1 MQKIKLDLK
10 ENSYDVFIDSG
21 YFNDIPTM
29 INDSFS
35 YHKVTIITDD
45 HVSELYLEQIKKEF
59 SKLNVICSEY
69 IIPHGETSK
78 SIEMLTNIYSH
89 LIEHNMT
96 RTDAI
101 IALGGGVVGD
111 LAGFAAATYLRG
123 IDFIQIPTTLLSQVD
138 SSVGGKVAVNLPQGK
153 NLVGNFYHP
162 SAVYIDTEVLNTL
175 EKREFISGMAEVIK
189 YASIKDKSLFDILI
203 SHDLDSIYSVIE
215 EIIVKCVQTKADIVM
230 KDEKES
236 YERMLLNYGHTVG
249 HAIEKYYDYQKYNH
263 GEAVGQGMLYM
274 LKASLKA
281 ALIDKHTYDSL
292 VELLGVY
299 GLLFEETYPLDILM
313 TYIKNDKKSV
323 KDKIN
328 IVLIKTIGESYIEK
342 VTYDYLEKFLMEGL
356 C

>member
-1 MQKIKLDLK
+1 LDLN
-10 ENSYDVFIDSG
+10 ENSYDIFIDSG
-21 YFNDIPTM
+21 YFDNIPSM

-45 HVSELYLEQIKKEF
+45 HVSELYLERIKKEF
-59 SKLNVICSEY
+59 LKLNVICSDY

-78 SIEMLTNIYSH
+78 SIEMLTNIYGH
-89 LIEHNMT
+89 LIEHKMT

-162 SAVYIDTEVLNTL
+162 NAVYIDTDVLNTL
-175 EKREFISGMAEVIK
+175 DRREFISGMAEVIK

-203 SHDLDSIYSVIE
+203 SHNLDDVSSVIE

-263 GEAVGQGMLYM
+263 GEAVGQGMIYM
-274 LKASLKA
+274 LNASLKA
-281 ALIDKHTYDSL
+281 DLIDKSSYDSL
-292 VELLGVY
+292 VELLDVY
-299 GLLFEETYPLDILM
+299 GLLFKETYPIDTLM
-313 TYIKNDKKSV
+313 TYMKNDKKGV
-323 KDKIN
+323 EDKIN
-328 IVLIKTIGESYIEK
+328 IVLLKTIGESYIEK
-342 VTYDYLEKFLMEGL
+342 VTYDYLERFLMEGL